1 MNAHMKRFLLIFTSF
16 CHYHI
21 ELSSKMEKL
30 HLSLQ
35 VNFVYASRR
44 PSSLYIS
51 MHRFAGVYC
60 LNIFWKTGAA
70 GHINKKNRR

>member
-1 MNAHMKRFLLIFTSF
+1 MNACMKRFLLIITSF
-16 CHYHI
+16 CHHRI

-35 VNFVYASRR
+35 VNFLYASRK

-51 MHRFAGVYC
+51 MQRFAGVYC
-60 LNIFWKTGAA
+60 LNISWKTGAA
-70 GHINKKNRR
+70 EHINKKNRR